1 VCAAV
6 SEGGLGEA
14 RDVAYD
20 RTYARR
26 QALGRILRPRADAIQ
41 DSTLGHAY
49 RATNFLGMGALAAK
63 RWAAISSR
71 AMPVCLDALEAV
83 DAERIVLLDQAG
95 VFINQLRA
103 ARFQTFAMKP
113 LTSLG
118 FRLAQREVKA
128 HAKAEGFDP
137 EELEDELR
145 VFQRAF
151 EARIMYRG

>member
-6 SEGGLGEA
+6 SDPGLGEA

-41 DSTLGHAY
+41 DSTLGQAY
-49 RATNFLGMGALAAK
+49 RATNFLGMGSVGAK

-71 AMPVCLDALEAV
+71 AMPLCLNALEAG

-95 VFINQLRA
+95 VFITELRA
-103 ARFQTFAMKP
+103 ARFQQFAMKP

-118 FRLAQREVKA
+118 FRLAMREVKGN
-128 HAKAEGFDP
+128 AKDEGFDP
-137 EELEDELR
+137 DELEDELR

-151 EARIMYRG
+151 EARIMYRS